1 MPSTEGQ
8 QPADPPNEGQAAQND
23 QVQKPSNSS
32 GQQASQGRSDL
43 KNFLMQRMPTS
54 GQKLVQQISGYTFE
68 QNQADSAKN
77 KKELANGKEYLQYF
91 QNKHSDKQLD

>member
-1 MPSTEGQ
+1 
-8 QPADPPNEGQAAQND
+8 
-23 QVQKPSNSS
+23 
-32 GQQASQGRSDL
+32 
-43 KNFLMQRMPTS
+43 MPTS

-91 QNKHSDKQLD
+91 QNKHSDKQLDQWIKNILPSLKSGDQVYKKNNKLINEIMKGNVPMCYRGEIW